1 MKKVKVMFVATALLI
16 GSLASTAATVPTNP
30 VKDPTA
36 TEISGL
42 LQNPSFEVTGDLTA
56 MVSFMLNDDNE
67 IVVIS
72 VDTESENVE
81 RFVKSRLNYQEVAST
96 LEQGKAY
103 KVPVR
108 IVSES

>member
-1 MKKVKVMFVATALLI
+1 
-16 GSLASTAATVPTNP
+16 
-30 VKDPTA
+30 
-36 TEISGL
+36 
-42 LQNPSFEVTGDLTA
+42 
-56 MVSFMLNDDNE
+56 MVSFMLNDENE

-72 VDTESENVE
+72 VETEDDNVE